1 MKTTHFPCVEGTIGD
16 WTYYVTVMK
25 FADAVTYVKFAEQ
38 VCPSKDL
45 DKMVQRRLS
54 DRSKDIAQYL
64 QANPQRFFGSLIVA
78 AYDGK
83 PKFLPISLSDSVL
96 LSEMEGK
103 IGVLRFDGSEQYY
116 ALDGQHR
123 LAAMKLEVERDPVRY
138 ANDQVSMIVI
148 CHPKDDSGM
157 SRARRLFS
165 TVNRYAKK
173 TSSSTNDVMDE
184 DNGVAIIT
192 RRLIRTHP
200 LFSQRI
206 KILTSKMGGKQ
217 ELAEGNAM
225 LAGDSAYLMGIGT
238 FRKCNEL
245 LLPERFRAEFEIPQQ
260 MPAFENLETAFTE
273 INARWAHLIKLVL
286 PWSALLVPE
295 ADLTGY
301 RTGAGG
307 HVLVR
312 PIGITSFVSA
322 VATVPQDY
330 PSEKISAAVEKYADL
345 AAMPWRGV
353 FWNAAHEKMGPI
365 TRQSEALATRL
376 WRYFFGLD
384 EDKTKLKADWHAIVD
399 PQNEQPEL
407 ELPSI
412 P

>member
-1 MKTTHFPCVEGTIGD
+1 MKTTHFPSVEGTIGD

-38 VCPSKDL
+38 VCPSTDL
-45 DKMVQRRLS
+45 DKMIQRRLS

-64 QANPQRFFGSLIVA
+64 QANQQRFFGSLIVA

-123 LAAMKLEVERDPVRY
+123 LAAMKLEVEREPARY
-138 ANDQVSMIVI
+138 ANDQISMIVI
-148 CHPKDDSGM
+148 CHSKDDPGM
-157 SRARRLFS
+157 ARARRLFS

-173 TSSSTNDVMDE
+173 TSSSINDVMDE
-184 DNGVAIIT
+184 DNGVAIVT

-206 KILTSKMGGKQ
+206 KILTKGKGGKQ

-225 LAGDSAYLMGIGT
+225 LTGDSAYLMGIGS
-238 FRKCNEL
+238 FRKCNEM
-245 LLPERFRAEFEIPQQ
+245 LLPERFKVEFAVQQQ
-260 MPAFENLETAFTE
+260 MPEYENLETAFAE
-273 INARWAHLIKLVL
+273 ISARWDSLINLVA
-286 PWSALLVPE
+286 PWTALLATE
-295 ADLTGY
+295 ADVTPY
-301 RTGAGG
+301 RTAIGG

-312 PIGITSFVSA
+312 PIGITSFIRA
-322 VATVPQDY
+322 CATVPPDY
-330 PSEKISAAVEKYADL
+330 PLEKVRLAVETYSDL
-345 AAMPWRGV
+345 AAAPWKGV
-353 FWNAAHEKMGPI
+353 FWNAAHNKMATN
-365 TRQSEALATRL
+365 TRQAEALASRL
-376 WRYFFGLD
+376 WRYFFGL
-384 EDKTKLKADWHAIVD
+384 EEQKESLESDWRAIVD
-399 PQNEQPEL
+399 PQNEQL
-407 ELPSI
+407 GMQLPPI